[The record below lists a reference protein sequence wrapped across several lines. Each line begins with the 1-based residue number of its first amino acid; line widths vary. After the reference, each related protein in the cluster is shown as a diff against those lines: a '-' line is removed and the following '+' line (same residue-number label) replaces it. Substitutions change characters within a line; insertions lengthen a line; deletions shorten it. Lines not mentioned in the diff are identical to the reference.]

1 MMTIKGADTI
11 ISSRDEVGI
20 QWASGEWIARAT
32 VEGSAA
38 LQEHLSNGQGLR
50 DWGVGKENTRLT
62 MALDSCFL

>member
-20 QWASGEWIARAT
+20 QWAPGEWIARST

-62 MALDSCFL
+62 KALDSCFL